1 MQGKKKVVL
10 VGTGF
15 VGMSMAYALLNQG
28 TIDELILI
36 DVDKE
41 KAKGEE
47 MDLMHGM
54 PYAPHKMYIKAGE
67 YDDCKDANIVVIT
80 AGIPQK
86 PGQSRLELAKTNAKI
101 MKEITQNVMK
111 SGFDGIVIVASN
123 PVDIMTDIVSEESK
137 MPKSKIIGSGTV
149 LDTARLRYLIAEYL
163 QVSSKNVHAYILGEH
178 GDSSLVPWDYCYV
191 GCENVKDIMKDKGY
205 SIEDLNKIHDGVW
218 KAAYEIIDKKKAT
231 YYGIGMAL
239 ARLVKA
245 VTDDE
250 NAILTV
256 SAYLK
261 NEYMQNNIYI
271 GVPAIINK
279 DGVKDLLKLKLN
291 PADQE
296 KFNKSCNIIK
306 ENLEEI
312 KRTLE

>member
-1 MQGKKKVVL
+1 MRKKVIITILTIAIILLLMGGVSLLISSSDKNSKL
-10 VGTGF
+10 V
-15 VGMSMAYALLNQG
+15 
-28 TIDELILI
+28 D
-36 DVDKE
+36 
-41 KAKGEE
+41 
-47 MDLMHGM
+47 
-54 PYAPHKMYIKAGE
+54 
-67 YDDCKDANIVVIT
+67 
-80 AGIPQK
+80 
-86 PGQSRLELAKTNAKI
+86 
-101 MKEITQNVMK
+101 
-111 SGFDGIVIVASN
+111 
-123 PVDIMTDIVSEESK
+123 
-137 MPKSKIIGSGTV
+137 
-149 LDTARLRYLIAEYL
+149 
-163 QVSSKNVHAYILGEH
+163 
-178 GDSSLVPWDYCYV
+178 
-191 GCENVKDIMKDKGY
+191 
-205 SIEDLNKIHDGVW
+205 
-218 KAAYEIIDKKKAT
+218 EIIDKKKAT

-261 NEYMQNNIYI
+261 NEYMQNDIYI

-296 KFNKSCNIIK
+296 KFNKSCNIIR